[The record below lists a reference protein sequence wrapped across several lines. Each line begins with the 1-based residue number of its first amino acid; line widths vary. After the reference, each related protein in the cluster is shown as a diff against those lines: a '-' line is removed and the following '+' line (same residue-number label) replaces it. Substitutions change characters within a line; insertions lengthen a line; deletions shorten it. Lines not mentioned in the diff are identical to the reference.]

1 MHARAS
7 MAKARTCMKSS
18 TRLALTLWLTLIG
31 GVSLMTPVSAQKTD
45 AAARSAEIA
54 ELSRAGKYS
63 EAIPLAQRLL
73 ADMEKAHGPDH
84 RDVAVAL
91 NNLAL
96 LYGNQG
102 RDAEAEPLYQR
113 ALSVMEKAFGPNS
126 AEVGANLS
134 NLAALY
140 QRQQRH
146 AEAEPLFKR
155 SLANRERK
163 LGGSHPDVAQSLN
176 NLATHYQKQQRY
188 AEAEPLFR
196 RALAIYEKALGPE
209 HPAVATVLNNLGQ
222 VAKDRQRPVEAEPL
236 IKRSLAIREKVL
248 GPDHPD
254 VARSLN
260 NLADLYDGL
269 DARKAEQ
276 LFERALAVRERA
288 VGPDHPDT
296 ARSLNNLALFEA
308 DTGYPEKALPLALRL
323 IASGR
328 GELRAVLPV
337 LSDAKARQLVPADKS
352 IDLALDAIQRGT
364 QSSAA
369 SAVTKLAVRL
379 AAGTDRLAELVRR
392 DQDLAAESEVLNK
405 ALVAAVSRERPK
417 RDLAAEQRAKARLA
431 AISTERPSLQ
441 KTLAAEFPDY
451 AALSNPLP
459 MTVKEIQ
466 SLLSDDEA
474 MALFAVTV
482 KDSFVV
488 AITRGNFDWK
498 PIGRGS
504 EGLSGL
510 VADFRRGLD
519 VANASDAT
527 GKSSLFNLE
536 FANWLY
542 QHLLGSV
549 EPLVKDKRG
558 LLIVPSGALT
568 ALPFHLLVTEKPPA
582 AIPEKLEGYRDA
594 AWLLKRHAVSVL
606 PSVAS
611 LKSLRAVA
619 RRDFGVKPMTGF
631 GDPLFNPAQ
640 EGLGDRR
647 TPARSAARGVTAAAY
662 TDFWRG
668 AGVDRAA
675 LGRALPQLPDT
686 ADELNAVAKSLGVAA
701 SEVHL
706 GSAASEA
713 AVKRAPLA
721 DYGIVYFATHGLVAG
736 DVKGLAEP
744 SLALSLP
751 KQPTELDDGLLT
763 ASESGAIE
771 TQRRLGGAVGLQ
783 YDCRRPAGCG
793 SAVGPCALVFLRRS
807 PRAAGLALGGRFG
820 SRHPAR
826 HRYFDRLSSEPK
838 IGRAEALRQAMLA
851 YLADP
856 SSPKNAYPAF
866 WGPFALI
873 GEGASR

>member
-1 MHARAS
+1 
-7 MAKARTCMKSS
+7 
-18 TRLALTLWLTLIG
+18 
-31 GVSLMTPVSAQKTD
+31 
-45 AAARSAEIA
+45 
-54 ELSRAGKYS
+54 
-63 EAIPLAQRLL
+63 
-73 ADMEKAHGPDH
+73 
-84 RDVAVAL
+84 
-91 NNLAL
+91 
-96 LYGNQG
+96 
-102 RDAEAEPLYQR
+102 
-113 ALSVMEKAFGPNS
+113 
-126 AEVGANLS
+126 
-134 NLAALY
+134 
-140 QRQQRH
+140 
-146 AEAEPLFKR
+146 
-155 SLANRERK
+155 
-163 LGGSHPDVAQSLN
+163 
-176 NLATHYQKQQRY
+176 
-188 AEAEPLFR
+188 
-196 RALAIYEKALGPE
+196 
-209 HPAVATVLNNLGQ
+209 
-222 VAKDRQRPVEAEPL
+222 
-236 IKRSLAIREKVL
+236 
-248 GPDHPD
+248 
-254 VARSLN
+254 
-260 NLADLYDGL
+260 
-269 DARKAEQ
+269 
-276 LFERALAVRERA
+276 
-288 VGPDHPDT
+288 
-296 ARSLNNLALFEA
+296 
-308 DTGYPEKALPLALRL
+308 
-323 IASGR
+323 
-328 GELRAVLPV
+328 
-337 LSDAKARQLVPADKS
+337 
-352 IDLALDAIQRGT
+352 
-364 QSSAA
+364 
-369 SAVTKLAVRL
+369 
-379 AAGTDRLAELVRR
+379 
-392 DQDLAAESEVLNK
+392 
-405 ALVAAVSRERPK
+405 
-417 RDLAAEQRAKARLA
+417 
-431 AISTERPSLQ
+431 
-441 KTLAAEFPDY
+441 
-451 AALSNPLP
+451 LP

-519 VANASDAT
+519 VANASDVT

-793 SAVGPCALVFLRRS
+793 SAVGSCALVFLRRS

-826 HRYFDRLSSEPK
+826 HRYLRSPL
-838 IGRAEALRQAMLA
+838 IRAENRPRRSAASGDARVSRRSLIAQKCLSGVLGSVCADRRGSVALAI
-851 YLADP
+851 ADCAP
-856 SSPKNAYPAF
+856 Q
-866 WGPFALI
+866 
-873 GEGASR
+873 